1 MTNNQTGLQLRIRL
15 SHQINAALIKF
26 IRQLSGEIHQH
37 LLESDQYQ
45 DISKLI
51 EILLAVIKCL
61 IEERE
66 VQDLLYTRRARR
78 TKVAARIT
86 TSDV

>member
-37 LLESDQYQ
+37 LLESDEYQ
-45 DISKLI
+45 EISKLI
-51 EILLAVIKCL
+51 EILLTVIKCL

-66 VQDLLYTRRARR
+66 VQNLLYSRRTRRSV
-78 TKVAARIT
+78 VAARIT
-86 TSDV
+86 KSDV